1 MTYEVFVLAL
11 VGIICGTVFL
21 CLPVILLIQLIKRR
35 KENRSLNDEESELL
49 QELWDGIQKMDD
61 RMTNLETIVL
71 SQSQKPEYEKR
82 Y

>member
-1 MTYEVFVLAL
+1 MQYEVFVLAL
-11 VGIICGTVFL
+11 VSIICGTIFL